1 MMIKVNYQ
9 LPKSLYLVGELYI
22 NLEGVRSI
30 TFSKDCSRI
39 EYADSMS
46 LSLGEKHTQDLRR
59 VLFFYEDTAKE
70 KKALPVEKE
79 KPKKEKGLLWV
90 LCNGI
95 LSILFGLAFGFG
107 FFYGFYLAALFK
119 C

>member
-1 MMIKVNYQ
+1 MKKVNYQ
-9 LPKSLYLVGELYI
+9 LPKSLYLVGERYI

-30 TFSKDCSRI
+30 TFSNGCSRI

-46 LSLGEKHTQDLRR
+46 LSLGEKHTQALRR
-59 VLFFYEDTAKE
+59 ELFFYEDTTQE
-70 KKALPVEKE
+70 KQALPVEKE

-90 LCNGI
+90 LCNGL

-107 FFYGFYLAALFK
+107 FYYGLYLACWFNG
-119 C
+119 

>member
-30 TFSKDCSRI
+30 TFSKGCSRI

-46 LSLGEKHTQDLRR
+46 LSLGEKHTQALRR

-70 KKALPVEKE
+70 KQASPVEK
-79 KPKKEKGLLWV
+79 KKSENEKGLLWV
-90 LCNGI
+90 LCNG
-95 LSILFGLAFGFG
+95 LLAILFGLAFGFG
-107 FFYGFYLAALFK
+107 FFYGFYLAAWFK
-119 C
+119 G